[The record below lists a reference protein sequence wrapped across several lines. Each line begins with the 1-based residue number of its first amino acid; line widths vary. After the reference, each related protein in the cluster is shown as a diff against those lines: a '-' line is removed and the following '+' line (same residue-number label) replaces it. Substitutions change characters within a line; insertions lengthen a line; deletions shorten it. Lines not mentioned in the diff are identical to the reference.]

1 MATRKKLKL
10 RRTERLV
17 EDDDGTHMSVEEELM
32 ENVVKIKGVW
42 QFRSTQKVS
51 KRQKQAQLERI
62 ADEKAEEKA
71 RQLALRAGESDDETS
86 YPEIDPD
93 DLNAGETLVPARL
106 HPDYE
111 NYVRLAMAGVDRY
124 DLRVIMR
131 KDGLDTGTLKRP
143 DKPVVLGKKMVEATA
158 KKQKETELEETPEE
172 IAATERKLKAVTMRK
187 VVRIKVE
194 TIESIQEKQVQLMR
208 LADKLVEHYAK
219 VSNFV
224 GIEAFGDTGIGYS
237 FQGVEDETMV
247 KGITALLLDHAAKA
261 EKKRKIY
268 AARDEDELAALEFER
283 ERADDEEHGAK
294 DFTNGS
300 LVYKLER
307 IASYMQYLGFLGML
321 DVPWTSGVRFFLV
334 QGSFFLDSHMWP
346 LVTVHQWIWAGGK
359 VYKNDEHEKAESDA
373 YERGYSTQPS
383 DHRAGGAPAVGGGRG
398 GGRGGRYLFGEFYL
412 VDLYFYRDVTR
423 YCYSL
428 AFSAILL
435 VAFFFLWQ
443 VDDYTDPKFTDKWRL
458 MHIEHWW
465 TLGMPRSLLYLVGY
479 SIALVVIPAIV
490 LEYTYGTSGST
501 SEYQAEDNGNG
512 QEKGVDSGLDRSM
525 KHSTTMLVSGFS
537 LTIYVWLLYVV
548 FTTMM
553 RRVFISKTKHAK
565 AYSSVVLLKNTL
577 KWKATL
583 LLVLIFLNYMPTCL
597 YVLGGMVPVYS
608 SKIWAATVERDPF
621 YRRNTWRYPDN
632 VPPVSDSACVEAA
645 SIWMTR
651 CTPSRRHFVK
661 MAWSSIPASCSSRG
675 ARDSPVFT
683 NTGLRLQPR
692 PRVLE
697 RAGFRDA
704 AHRPQAEAAEPVPGP
719 QRPTDPER
727 LRVDGRRRS
736 NALRAGQIQWL
747 PPLPV
752 LLPLLPAGDRI
763 HPGKCAP

>member
-1 MATRKKLKL
+1 M
-10 RRTERLV
+10 
-17 EDDDGTHMSVEEELM
+17 
-32 ENVVKIKGVW
+32 
-42 QFRSTQKVS
+42 
-51 KRQKQAQLERI
+51 
-62 ADEKAEEKA
+62 
-71 RQLALRAGESDDETS
+71 
-86 YPEIDPD
+86 
-93 DLNAGETLVPARL
+93 
-106 HPDYE
+106 
-111 NYVRLAMAGVDRY
+111 
-124 DLRVIMR
+124 
-131 KDGLDTGTLKRP
+131 
-143 DKPVVLGKKMVEATA
+143 
-158 KKQKETELEETPEE
+158 
-172 IAATERKLKAVTMRK
+172 
-187 VVRIKVE
+187 
-194 TIESIQEKQVQLMR
+194 
-208 LADKLVEHYAK
+208 
-219 VSNFV
+219 
-224 GIEAFGDTGIGYS
+224 
-237 FQGVEDETMV
+237 
-247 KGITALLLDHAAKA
+247 
-261 EKKRKIY
+261 
-268 AARDEDELAALEFER
+268 EFER

-321 DVPWTSGVRFFLV
+321 DVPWTSGVRLFLV

-501 SEYQAEDNGNG
+501 SEYQAEDNSNG

-645 SIWMTR
+645 STWITR

-661 MAWSSIPASCSSRG
+661 MAWSSIPVSCSSRG

-692 PRVLE
+692 PRILE

-704 AHRPQAEAAEPVPGP
+704 AHRSRAEAAEPVPGP
-719 QRPTDPER
+719 QCPKDPER
-727 LRVDGRRRS
+727 VRVDGRRRS